1 MPSDKAVVHV
11 IDDDEAMRE
20 LLAFLLS
27 AVGMEV
33 RTYESA
39 LEFLDVAPNAEAGC
53 VITDVRMPGLSG
65 IDLLRRL
72 RELKLGIPVIVITG
86 HGDVPLAVEA
96 MKIGALDFLEKP
108 FDDEVLLASVRS
120 ALNQLNQD
128 QKRQAER
135 TEIERRLAA
144 LSNRE
149 RDVLEGLVSGHANKQ
164 IAYDLGISPRT
175 IEIYRANLMTKMQA
189 ASLSDLVRMA
199 LIARILGPDSERP
212 KTRDDA

>member
-1 MPSDKAVVHV
+1 MPSDKGVVHV
-11 IDDDEAMRE
+11 IDDDEAMRQS
-20 LLAFLLS
+20 LAFLLG

-33 RTYESA
+33 QTYESA
-39 LEFLDVAPNAEAGC
+39 EAFLEIAPTIKAGC

-65 IDLLRRL
+65 VELLRQL
-72 RELKLGIPVIVITG
+72 RGRQVSIPVIMITG

-96 MKIGALDFLEKP
+96 MKIGAMDFLEKP
-108 FDDEVLLASVRS
+108 FDDEALLASVRS
-120 ALNQLNQD
+120 ALDQLDRD
-128 QKRQAER
+128 QKRQTER
-135 TEIERRLAA
+135 SDIEGRLAT

-149 RDVLEGLVSGHANKQ
+149 RDVLQGLVAGHANKQ

-199 LIARILGPDSERP
+199 LIAGLLGTDSSGP
-212 KTRDDA
+212 KAP